1 MRKSARLFDRDWE
14 WGVLTR
20 FVGDTT
26 SQPTLGIVSGR
37 RRQGKSLLLEELCAA
52 TGGFYFLATEAT
64 AADGLRLLGEDLA
77 AYLGSP
83 APSAFDSWRQA
94 IDVLLELAD
103 EGPLPVVLDEFPYL
117 CRSVPEL
124 PSIVQRA
131 LGRRTLRGKRSAA
144 RLILCGSALS
154 FMGRLLSGTA
164 PLRGRAGLDLT
175 VPTFDFRTAASFW
188 GIEDWELA
196 LKVHSIVGGT
206 PAYRREYVRDDSP
219 RGRSDFN
226 DWVGRTVLDPACPL
240 FKEARYLLAE
250 EPEMR
255 DTSLYHSVLAAVAD
269 GRGTRG
275 GIATY
280 IGRKDDTLRHP
291 LTVLEDAGLLIRDE
305 DVFRRS
311 RTTYRIAEP
320 LLAFYHAI
328 MRPEWGRLERPG
340 RAWQVWRAA
349 QDRYRS
355 AIVGPHFEGVCRT
368 WARQFA
374 ADETFGGPV
383 VRVGGGVVHDQA
395 ARTGHQVDVCTLG
408 DAGEV
413 LSVGECKA
421 GEVMS
426 TTHLDRLGHIRELL
440 ARRDDVDPVT
450 ITLACYS
457 ARGFTEGLRNR
468 ASQSDDVVLVDLERL
483 YTGS

>member
-1 MRKSARLFDRDWE
+1 VRKPARLFDRNWE
-14 WGVLTR
+14 WDVLTR
-20 FVGDTT
+20 FVQDSTP
-26 SQPTLGIVSGR
+26 QPTLGIVSGR

-77 AYLGSP
+77 THLGSP
-83 APSAFDSWRQA
+83 APAAFDSWRQA
-94 IDVLLELAD
+94 MDVLLELAD
-103 EGPLPVVLDEFPYL
+103 EGPLPVVVDEFPYL
-117 CRSVPEL
+117 CRSAPEL

-131 LGRRTLRGKRSAA
+131 LGRRTLRRKPSSA

-188 GIEDWELA
+188 GIDDWELA

-206 PAYRREYVRDDSP
+206 PAYRREYVRDDTPQGS
-219 RGRSDFN
+219 RDF
-226 DWVGRTVLDPACPL
+226 DAWVTRTVLDPACPL

-250 EPEMR
+250 EPELR
-255 DTSLYHSVLAAVAD
+255 DTSLYHSVLAAVAE

-291 LTVLEDAGLLIRDE
+291 LTVLEDAGLLVRDE

-340 RAWQVWRAA
+340 RARQVWHAA

-355 AIVGPHFEGVCRT
+355 SILGPHFEDVCRT

-374 ADETFGGPV
+374 SDGTFGGPV
-383 VRVGGGVVHDQA
+383 VRVGGGVVHDRA

-408 DAGEV
+408 GSGDV
-413 LSVGECKA
+413 LSIGECKA

-426 TTHLDRLGHIRELL
+426 ITHLDRLVHIRDLL
-440 ARRDDVDPVT
+440 ARRDDAEPGS
-450 ITLACYS
+450 IKLACYS
-457 ARGFTEGLRNR
+457 TRGFTEGLHNR
-468 ASQSDDVVLVDLERL
+468 ASDSDDIVLVDLERL